1 MNWPLS
7 WRGGEDMLTVVA
19 TVVVFGLLIFCHEL
33 GHFLGAKW
41 AGIKVYEFSLGFGP
55 RLGGFRDRE
64 TIYSLRALP
73 LGGYTRMAGMDP
85 GENEPVEKGRSFN
98 EKPVWQ
104 RLLVIAGGPLANFLL
119 AVVIL
124 GLVFQVQGV
133 PVLTNVVGTVQ
144 AGGPASTAGLRP
156 GDRILTVDGHLVTD
170 WDQMVKQ
177 IQSRPDQTII
187 LEIQRDNSKLALSLK
202 TETNAAGQGMI
213 GITNADPQVV
223 RQNPLLA
230 LSTGFAYTGRITWLI
245 LAFVGQMIFQHAPPE
260 VGGPLRVAK
269 EIGQAAKLGLANL
282 AELAAF
288 LSINLG
294 IFNLLPVPALDGSR
308 IVFLLTEAVRGRPVD
323 PAKEN
328 FIHLVGV
335 GLLLLLMVFITYKD
349 VLNIWP
355 RI

>member
-1 MNWPLS
+1 
-7 WRGGEDMLTVVA
+7 MLTVVA
-19 TVVVFGLLIFCHEL
+19 TIVVFGLLIFCHEL

-64 TIYSLRALP
+64 TVYSVRAFP

-85 GENEPVEKGRSFN
+85 GETEPVEEGRSFN

-119 AVVIL
+119 AIVIL
-124 GLVFQVQGV
+124 GLVFQIQGS

-144 AGGPASTAGLRP
+144 AGGPAAAAGLRP
-156 GDRILTVDGHLVTD
+156 GDRVLNVDGVAVGD

-177 IQSRPDQTII
+177 IQARPNRTII
-187 LEIQRDNSKLALSLK
+187 LEIARGSSRLAVAVK
-202 TETNAAGQGMI
+202 TETNPAGQGMI
-213 GITNADPQVV
+213 GITNAAPVMV
-223 RQNPLLA
+223 RHNPLL
-230 LSTGFAYTGRITWLI
+230 SMVDGFVYTWRMTWLI
-245 LAFVGQMIFQHAPPE
+245 LVFVGQMIFHHAPPE
-260 VGGPLRVAK
+260 VGGPLRVAV
-269 EIGQAAKLGLANL
+269 EIGQAAKIGLGYL

-308 IVFLLTEAVRGRPVD
+308 VVFLLAEAVRGRPVD

-335 GLLLLLMVFITYKD
+335 GLLLLLMVAITYND
-349 VLNIWP
+349 ILHLV
-355 RI
+355 